1 MLISWT
7 NLCWRISLKRAHGLG
22 RGSPTAILM
31 MSRCSSARRG
41 PSSRESPG
49 RQPSGQRK
57 LARKKW
63 EQDRLARAATGD
75 WQAFR
80 EYKRQGPVG
89 WEIDYAEAQSSDVH
103 ESVHDHLKQVYAG
116 LVVTPYPDTATH
128 ATAFTVEELQA
139 ALVGLKTGKS
149 VGIDLTSAELLQ
161 GLVSVKGG
169 MIHLLEF
176 FNRVLTTRDI
186 PRAWNRPL
194 VVLLPK
200 VPAPTSATQLR
211 PIALGSRASKLFA
224 KMLLARV
231 KHLLGFQTHAQC
243 AGSGRQ
249 ASGLLFSLFR
259 LLELSREWGLPVA
272 LLQIEVSKAFDSLSR
287 QALLDRLHEK
297 LGDSAEFFCL
307 QALLHDVRATIQ
319 TLWGC
324 RSWRWH
330 PV

>member
-211 PIALGSRASKLFA
+211 PIALGSSASKLFA

-259 LLELSREWGLPVA
+259 LLELSREW
-272 LLQIEVSKAFDSLSR
+272 AFRWPCSR
-287 QALLDRLHEK
+287 LM
-297 LGDSAEFFCL
+297 
-307 QALLHDVRATIQ
+307 
-319 TLWGC
+319 
-324 RSWRWH
+324 
-330 PV
+330 